1 MAMEIAR
8 PDDVRRQNRRLV
20 LGAVRRAGTLS
31 RTDITALTGLSP
43 STVSAITASLIS
55 EGILND
61 RSLAEPQANRR
72 GRPQVQLALN
82 TDAAMICAAAVV
94 FNRITIWLVDYTGK
108 TIIGAERRVETLA
121 ARKGEL
127 VEIVVAMLGG
137 LLASREAAGRRL
149 MHVAMGV
156 QGVTDAASSTMIWS
170 PIVPEANIAFGT
182 VLEEAFG
189 VPVSVA
195 NDCNMIVE
203 ALRGDDPDHYSE
215 DFAAVLLSHGI
226 GMGLYLKGQPFLGGR
241 SSAAE
246 FGHMV
251 HEPDGALCRCGRHGC
266 IEAYAGS
273 YAIMRNAEGVSGE
286 TVPVAD
292 IDREAFARVADVA
305 RSAPGRERDA
315 FMQAG
320 RAIGFGLRNLF
331 TLLDPVPVALVGPG
345 ADVFDLMEDNIRSA
359 LSGATGLAGGSGLNI
374 RCYPDEFPLVMQGC
388 IMTSLLYLD
397 DAVMAPGD
405 LRDGPL
411 QQAV

>member
-1 MAMEIAR
+1 MEIAR

-20 LGAVRRAGTLS
+20 LAAIRRAGSVS
-31 RTDITALTGLSP
+31 RTDITARTRLSP

-55 EGILND
+55 EGILTD
-61 RSLAEPQANRR
+61 TPLGEQPASRR
-72 GRPQVQLALN
+72 GRPQVQLSLN
-82 TDAAMICAAAVV
+82 SNAAMIAVVAVV
-94 FNRITIWLVDYTGK
+94 FNRINVWLVDYTGQ
-108 TIIGAERRVETLA
+108 TILGAERRLETLA
-121 ARKGEL
+121 AGNGEL
-127 VEIVVAMLGG
+127 VNIVAAMLAA
-137 LLASREAAGRRL
+137 LLSSGEASSRKL

-170 PIVPEANIAFGT
+170 PIVPERDIAFGAI
-182 VLEEAFG
+182 LEKRFA

-203 ALRGDDPDHYSE
+203 ALRWDDPEHYSE

-251 HEPDGALCRCGRHGC
+251 HQPDGALCRCGRRGC

-273 YAIMRNAEGVSGE
+273 YAIMRRAEEVAD
-286 TVPVAD
+286 TVPPGAD
-292 IDREAFARVADVA
+292 IDRDAFSHLADRARA
-305 RSAPGRERDA
+305 APGRERDA
-315 FMQAG
+315 FREAG

-345 ADVFDLMEDNIRSA
+345 ADVFDLMEGDIRSA
-359 LSGATGLAGGSGLNI
+359 LSGATGLAGVPGLNI

-397 DAVMAPGD
+397 DAVMAAGD
-405 LRDGPL
+405 NRETLL
-411 QQAV
+411 QQTG